1 MQDLTTYV
9 KKWHEKLLQ
18 THSQRESHT
27 YSPILIILT
36 SIIQTDQKATRL
48 MREEIIQAFS
58 RTKHKGE
65 EGDDKDIEYET
76 AIFPQC
82 NIHVLFKVCTMAE
95 APDELWSMHLLHG
108 L

>member
-1 MQDLTTYV
+1 
-9 KKWHEKLLQ
+9 
-18 THSQRESHT
+18 
-27 YSPILIILT
+27 
-36 SIIQTDQKATRL
+36 
-48 MREEIIQAFS
+48 MREETIQAFS

-95 APDELWSMHLLHG
+95 APDEL
-108 L
+108 